1 MEENVTLL
9 PTARKD
15 FSKIGLSLFVL
26 GIVAILSQFAFAFLW
41 QGLCTLIP
49 SLSNASWGMWVVS
62 FVPMY
67 LIAMPVCILMMRR
80 VPAETMPEKK
90 LGGKNFFLL
99 MLMCLPL
106 MYGGNII
113 GTVLAMLFSGG
124 TAENALLN
132 YIFDDPLIVTLVVV
146 GIAPVLEEYIFR
158 KQIIDRCGK
167 YGEKTAIL
175 LSAVTFS
182 LFHMN
187 LFQMV
192 YAFALGML
200 FAFVYTRTRR
210 LRYSVIMHMIINFM
224 GSVLAPWL
232 LTLLD
237 MEVLNEM
244 AMGNVDMAA
253 ITEMLP
259 GLILYYGYSFLLMG
273 GSVAGLVLLIVMR
286 KKFFLLP
293 ASQELPKEQRCRT
306 AYLNV
311 GMILFVVF
319 CLIMTVY
326 TLFAV

>member
-1 MEENVTLL
+1 MEKNVTLL
-9 PTARKD
+9 PAARKD
-15 FSKIGLSLFVL
+15 YSRIGLALFVL
-26 GIVAILSQFAFAFLW
+26 GILATLAQLAFVYLW
-41 QGLCTLIP
+41 QWLCTVIP
-49 SLSNASWGMWVVS
+49 ALGGTSWGMWIIS
-62 FVPMY
+62 FVPLY
-67 LIAMPVCILMMRR
+67 CIAMPVGLLLMRR
-80 VPAETMPEKK
+80 VPAETMPGRK

-99 MLMCLPL
+99 MIMCLPL

-113 GTVLAMLFSGG
+113 GSVLAALFSGG

-132 YIFDDPLIVTLVVV
+132 YIFDDPIIVAIVTV

-192 YAFALGML
+192 YAFALGAI

-210 LRYSVIMHMIINFM
+210 LRYSVFMHMIINFM

-232 LTLLD
+232 LSLLD
-237 MEVLNEM
+237 MEALNEM

-253 ITEMLP
+253 IMAMLP
-259 GLILYYGYSFLLMG
+259 GLLLYYGYSFLLLG
-273 GSVAGLVLLIVMR
+273 GSIAGLVLLIVMR
-286 KKFFLLP
+286 KEFILHP
-293 ASQELPKEQRCRT
+293 ASQELPKGTCFRT

-311 GMILFVVF
+311 GMIPFTVF
-319 CLIMTVY
+319 CLAMTVY
-326 TLFAV
+326 TLFAA